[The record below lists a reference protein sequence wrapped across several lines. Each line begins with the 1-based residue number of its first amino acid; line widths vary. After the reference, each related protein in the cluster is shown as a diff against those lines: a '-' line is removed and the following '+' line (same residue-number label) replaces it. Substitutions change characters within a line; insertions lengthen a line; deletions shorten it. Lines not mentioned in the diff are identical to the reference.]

1 MLTAVPVGLLSDVP
15 VDPNGDEARKWLI
28 DELAKPEYAQA
39 QPTWFDRLSAG
50 FFDWLS
56 SLKFDIGDGFQA
68 PVLAVVGVVIL
79 AALVTAFLIFGPPRL
94 GRRSTV
100 AGALFGKDD
109 ARGSDE
115 LRRAAT
121 AAARSGDWATAIEE
135 LFRALARGLAE
146 RTIVTTMPGTTAR
159 EFSVRAGDAFPQFA
173 AQLTSVAAV
182 FDGVRYLG
190 AAGTEAGYRDLEQ
203 LETAVRAARPAQLE
217 PVGAL

>member
-1 MLTAVPVGLLSDVP
+1 MLLAVPVGLPVDVP

-28 DELAKPEYAQA
+28 DELAKPEYAAA

-50 FFDWLS
+50 FFHWLS
-56 SLKFDIGDGFQA
+56 TLKFTLGDGFQA
-68 PVLAVVGVVIL
+68 PVLVIVGVVIV

-94 GRRSTV
+94 GRRSAV

-146 RTIVTTMPGTTAR
+146 RTIVTTTPGTTAR

-173 AQLTSVAAV
+173 PQLASVAGV

-190 AAGTEAGYRDLEQ
+190 AYGTEAEYRDLET
-203 LETAVRAARPAQLE
+203 LEAAVRSARPALLE
-217 PVGAL
+217 PVGAP